1 VTCHRVACVTLKG
14 YKFMGELISS
24 HKNKPKENININ
36 YTDELIN
43 TTIRRKVHS
52 SYFNKVLK

>member
-1 VTCHRVACVTLKG
+1 
-14 YKFMGELISS
+14 MGELISS